1 MRRTVR
7 ALSVAVLTGAAFGAT
22 GTAVAAADPAAEVS
36 PGSARP
42 GATVIVSVTCE
53 KADARGSVP
62 GAGQAPS
69 AIDATSSAF
78 AGRTVRLARVEQGG
92 GLSYRGTAQVVSADG
107 PASYAEGDAAAGDV
121 TGGAPDAGPDGTRSV
136 DGTCPTASG
145 ARGRAWSTRLAVTRD
160 DAGPASVG
168 DGGAAL
174 PGDAGPA
181 SVGDGGAALQGGG
194 GAMPQVG
201 GGAMPQVGGGALPQV
216 GGGAAS
222 QGDGGTVPHGDVG
235 AVTGG
240 DYDAVTGGDYDAV
253 TGGDFG
259 AASRGDD
266 GMFTRGDQGT
276 AARGD
281 DGGAP
286 RGDDDAA
293 SRGDVGAASRG
304 DDDAASRGDGHA
316 VDSRGEDGDVPRG
329 NGERP
334 CAGGQQECGGGD
346 RQECGGGAHGGDGSC
361 AVAGVQHGVEA
372 GDGGAYSP
380 SVPALFAGG
389 MLIAAACCGAA
400 YRVWGGRPY
409 RLWSGRSRADG

>member
-92 GLSYRGTAQVVSADG
+92 GLSYRGTAQVVSGDG
-107 PASYAEGDAAAGDV
+107 PVSYAEGDAAAGDV
-121 TGGAPDAGPDGTRSV
+121 TGGAPDAGPGGARSV

-145 ARGRAWSTRLAVTRD
+145 ARGRAWSTHLAVTRD

-168 DGGAAL
+168 DGGPAL
-174 PGDAGPA
+174 AGDAGPA

-194 GAMPQVG
+194 GSMPQVG
-201 GGAMPQVGGGALPQV
+201 GGAMPQVGGGT
-216 GGGAAS
+216 AS

-240 DYDAVTGGDYDAV
+240 DYGAV

-259 AASRGDD
+259 TASRGDD

-281 DGGAP
+281 DGGAPRGDDDAAP